1 MISSVG
7 QSSQFRTADEHNP
20 LANLLA
26 QLASS
31 DKQKAPLV
39 MYQLQQAVQLE
50 ILFNKVKTQIT
61 FPGPAKISKYDN
73 KIKIQLTI
81 SYWSEQQDIFHTDS
95 LNQ

>member
-1 MISSVG
+1 MVSSVG
-7 QSSQFRTADEHNP
+7 QSSQFSTADEHNP
-20 LANLLA
+20 FANLLA

-31 DKQKAPLV
+31 DKQIAPLV

-61 FPGPAKISKYDN
+61 FPGPAKISNDN

-81 SYWSEQQDIFHTDS
+81 SYLSEQQDIFHTDS